1 VKRKLKTFSLV
12 VMFVGLLVGLLNL
25 RGCLVDSEKVRFA
38 VLVEKSDEE
47 LPRSTPGFTK
57 FLRAFSPPSGFVAES
72 ITALATYRLQSPE
85 GYNVFGNVSYVVGAQ
100 HSTPVAT
107 FEQIRTW
114 SVNTYYGAISWFI
127 TVTGFLISVV
137 VEYNDRAEQRKAA

>member
-1 VKRKLKTFSLV
+1 
-12 VMFVGLLVGLLNL
+12 MFVGLLVGLLNL

-38 VLVEKSDEE
+38 ALVEKSDE

-57 FLRAFSPPSGFVAES
+57 FLRSFSPPSGFVAES
-72 ITALATYRLQSPE
+72 ITGLATYRLQSPE
-85 GYNVFGNVSYVVGAQ
+85 GYNVFGNASYVVGAQ

-114 SVNTYYGAISWFI
+114 SVKTRYGAISWFI
-127 TVTGFLISVV
+127 TIAGFLISVV
-137 VEYNDRAEQRKAA
+137 VEYYDRAEQRPAA